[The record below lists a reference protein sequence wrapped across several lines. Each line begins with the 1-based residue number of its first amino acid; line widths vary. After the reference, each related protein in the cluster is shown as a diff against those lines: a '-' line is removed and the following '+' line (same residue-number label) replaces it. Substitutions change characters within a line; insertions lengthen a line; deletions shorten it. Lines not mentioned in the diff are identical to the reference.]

1 MPTGYYK
8 SSKRTD
14 ETILNMINAASE
26 NKDCAVFVAH
36 NINSNMALS
45 MTKQRLLKM
54 FNLISKLG
62 LKYYKSS

>member
-1 MPTGYYK
+1 
-8 SSKRTD
+8 
-14 ETILNMINAASE
+14 MINAASE

-62 LKYYKSS
+62 LKYYKSSEISN